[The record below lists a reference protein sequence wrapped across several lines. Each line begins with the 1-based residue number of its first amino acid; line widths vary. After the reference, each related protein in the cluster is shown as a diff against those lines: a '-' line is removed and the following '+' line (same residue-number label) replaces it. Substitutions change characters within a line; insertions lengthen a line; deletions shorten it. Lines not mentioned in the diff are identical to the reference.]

1 MLAIIGGTGFGEY
14 AGLVEIKPAL
24 IGTPFGD
31 VYLET
36 GSLNKV
42 PVVFLPRHG
51 QPARFPPHRV
61 NYRANITALAQLGVR
76 QIIAVTAVG
85 SVVSALQTGAIVMPD
100 QIIDYTHSRAQSF
113 HDDEIHHIDF
123 TYPYDEGLRREI
135 SLAAALLKDQDESLV
150 FVPQGVY
157 GCTQGPRL
165 ETAAEI
171 SRMAQDGCTIVGMT
185 AMPEA
190 ALAREK
196 NLAYAGVS
204 VVVNAGA
211 GINDQAV
218 DLAAITSVLE
228 QGMAQVR
235 QLLSIVLKNRC

>member
-100 QIIDYTHSRAQSF
+100 QIIDYTHSRALSF
-113 HDDEIHHIDF
+113 HDDKIHHIDF

-157 GCTQGPRL
+157 GCTQ
-165 ETAAEI
+165 
-171 SRMAQDGCTIVGMT
+171 
-185 AMPEA
+185 
-190 ALAREK
+190 
-196 NLAYAGVS
+196 
-204 VVVNAGA
+204 
-211 GINDQAV
+211 
-218 DLAAITSVLE
+218 
-228 QGMAQVR
+228 
-235 QLLSIVLKNRC
+235 